1 MKTDY
6 LELVRM
12 IIEDQLPFETFLRLC
27 GVDEYA
33 AEEELQELSPVAQT
47 LTSDPKPIYV
57 FKGHEYPNL
66 TALFH
71 WTKMFTFAHGGSLY
85 KDGALS
91 DYDFRKENPYVQ
103 AGVYDEQKGAFITG
117 LRFLPLY
124 KVSSFEES
132 AMHSLYT
139 PTASFLKHYMQ
150 SVEIGQT
157 FVVPDAIGGNHLFSI
172 LSAIIA
178 GHPDARYLCG
188 KPTIEGRIPDVSK
201 EIISAFAYDAFHPVA
216 NPLFGSSVADNLFGI
231 VDGINIPPLRS
242 LADIVL
248 QYNIDIGDNHPKL
261 SYSLDMS
268 IQQKRKMTERL
279 LVYYGGALP
288 PMFKFYA
295 VLTEEQGMIMLASSV
310 INPVYTTRAWE
321 FPILLDKTKIIPKY
335 KSLVDKYIEVFNGKQ
350 LIY

>member
-27 GVDEYA
+27 GVDKEA
-33 AEEELQELSPVAQT
+33 AEEELQELLPVEQT

-71 WTKMFTFAHGGSLY
+71 WTKMFTFAHGGSPY
-85 KDGALS
+85 KDGSLS
-91 DYDFRKENPYVQ
+91 EYDFRKENPYVQ

-117 LRFLPLY
+117 LRFLPLH
-124 KVSSFEES
+124 KVSFFEES

-139 PTASFLKHYMQ
+139 PTASFLKHYIQ

-178 GHPDARYLCG
+178 GHPDAQYLCG

-201 EIISAFAYDAFHPVA
+201 EIISAFAYDAFRPDV
-216 NPLFGSSVADNLFGI
+216 NPLFGPSMADNLFDI
-231 VDGINIPPLRS
+231 VDGIVVPPLRS
-242 LADIVL
+242 LAEIVR
-248 QYNIDIGDNHPKL
+248 QYNIDFGGSSILEYDPM
-261 SYSLDMS
+261 MS
-268 IQQKRKMTERL
+268 IQKKRKLTEKL
-279 LVYYGGALP
+279 LIDYGGALP

-310 INPVYTTRAWE
+310 INPVYTTKAWE

-335 KSLVDKYIEVFNGKQ
+335 KSLVDHYTEIFKGKQ